1 MPQISRTIA
10 TSASTISNRALSS
23 LANHLNS
30 YQGASITF
38 AGGAS
43 TVASLGG
50 NGVGAW
56 Q

>member
-1 MPQISRTIA
+1 M
-10 TSASTISNRALSS
+10 ASPSSKRALSS
-23 LANHLNS
+23 LANHLKS

-43 TVASLGG
+43 TIGSLGG
-50 NGVGAW
+50 NGLGAA